1 MANRGQYED
10 DVMEDADDAQPQ
22 RVRSQVVPRKQKGRG
37 FRERMDTDD
46 GRNGRY
52 ESLESGTGPG
62 PAKSVEGW
70 VVFISGV
77 HEEAGEEDIHDTF
90 AEFGEVKN
98 IYLNLD
104 RRTGYVKGYA
114 MVEYATK
121 KEAQDAIDNM
131 NGQEFMT
138 QPLLVTW
145 CFVKGP
151 ARRRGAR

>member
-1 MANRGQYED
+1 A
-10 DVMEDADDAQPQ
+10 
-22 RVRSQVVPRKQKGRG
+22 
-37 FRERMDTDD
+37 
-46 GRNGRY
+46 
-52 ESLESGTGPG
+52 
-62 PAKSVEGW
+62 VEGW
-70 VVFISGV
+70 VIFIGGV
-77 HEEAGEEDIHDTF
+77 HEEASEEDLHDTF

-114 MVEYATK
+114 MVEYVTK

-145 CFVKGP
+145 CFVKAA
-151 ARRRGAR
+151 ARRRAAR